1 RNPPGGTSDCSG
13 FTQYVFRTSIGV
25 QLGDWTGAQV
35 GQGKQVPDINHAQP
49 GDLIFYENPGHVAI
63 YMGNQKMIHIGDNK
77 GVQIT
82 GLNYTARGQHMTQIR
97 NVID

>member
-1 RNPPGGTSDCSG
+1 M
-13 FTQYVFRTSIGV
+13 
-25 QLGDWTGAQV
+25 TGAQV

-49 GDLIFYENPGHVAI
+49 GILSSMKIQGTLQFTWGI
-63 YMGNQKMIHIGDNK
+63 KMIHIGDNK